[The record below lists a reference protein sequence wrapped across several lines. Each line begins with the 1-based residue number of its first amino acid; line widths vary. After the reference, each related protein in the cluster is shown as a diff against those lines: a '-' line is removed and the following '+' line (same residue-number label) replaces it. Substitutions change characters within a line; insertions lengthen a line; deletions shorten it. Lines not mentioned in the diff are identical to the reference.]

1 MENNIKNETL
11 ENFFITKYKELE
23 SQNIELK
30 KENERL
36 LKMEKL
42 LDKKEQM
49 LKSLF
54 SNCEIVCYDDLS
66 DKFKDLE
73 TTINMKLSCKFL
85 DYDIKNGVYKYDDT
99 IGSNFIDAI
108 IIYGSSKISEKT
120 RNSLINARGKD

>member
-1 MENNIKNETL
+1 MENNNKNETL

-23 SQNIELK
+23 NQNIELK

-54 SNCEIVCYDDLS
+54 SNCEIVCYDDLN

-108 IIYGSSKISEKT
+108 IIYGSSKISETT
-120 RNSLINARGKD
+120 RNSLINARGKY